1 LAGPTQRFG
10 YRQRPRP
17 INQICHHRPLTPQED
32 RHPDADQFDVRTPTT
47 SGAFTFHT
55 ASIQA
60 TLGRLGINP
69 KVLAAEFIHN
79 IEPRHQ
85 PDPHATVGCPA
96 MKEPP

>member
-1 LAGPTQRFG
+1 VGP
-10 YRQRPRP
+10 
-17 INQICHHRPLTPQED
+17 
-32 RHPDADQFDVRTPTT
+32 
-47 SGAFTFHT
+47 FTFHT

-85 PDPHATVGCPA
+85 PDPDATVGCPA